1 MSGSIEPCRTT
12 KRLHPTCMELGYN
25 QLIPYGR
32 RGPIW
37 VRHRS
42 NLDWLAP
49 TLGSNGHRYGSGRT
63 DMDSK
68 WILHGLVLPRIRST
82 ENRYGS
88 GWSATASDVVGLARY
103 GVGRGPIWIGSVR
116 YGFGIGP
123 IWIGLVVMDSDA
135 SNYGSALSEWT
146 L

>member
-1 MSGSIEPCRTT
+1 
-12 KRLHPTCMELGYN
+12 
-25 QLIPYGR
+25 
-32 RGPIW
+32 
-37 VRHRS
+37 
-42 NLDWLAP
+42 
-49 TLGSNGHRYGSGRT
+49 
-63 DMDSK
+63 MDSK
-68 WILHGLVLPRIRST
+68 WILHGIVLSCISSI

-88 GWSATASDVVGLARY
+88 GWSDTASDVVGLARY
-103 GVGRGPIWIGSVR
+103 GVGRGPIWIGSAR